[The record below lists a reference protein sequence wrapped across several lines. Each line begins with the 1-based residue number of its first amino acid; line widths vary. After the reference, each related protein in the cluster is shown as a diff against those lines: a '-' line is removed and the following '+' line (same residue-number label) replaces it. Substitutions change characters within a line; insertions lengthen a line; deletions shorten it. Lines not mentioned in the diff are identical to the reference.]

1 MGSAAIDYGKHL
13 YSTDLDGYLQL
24 AHIPNSGPQTFKG
37 AYVVGQTI
45 PRSLQEVEG
54 QADYFITPNSYYI
67 PERSSRNIRH
77 FRALYIDLD
86 LTDYGKAEAVYEVAL
101 LAGAGKIPEPTMIID
116 SGRGLHL
123 YWRIN
128 HAPVGAAWTWQELQ
142 DYLYRQLRHLGADP
156 AATDSARLLRI
167 PGTINSRNGALC
179 RPVVITDKQYSMYDL
194 RDQYL
199 AEKPKTKQK
208 QKRTSGGTVS
218 PLYNPYTLHKAR
230 LSDLL
235 TLCRLRNFNVEGHRN
250 NILHLYAY
258 WQGITVRNSQ
268 ELERAVI
275 ALNESFKE
283 PLRATEVNAVI
294 RCIPKAIKAFLDP
307 AAGPAAGYNYKNETL
322 IDMLAITEKEQQ
334 HLKTIIGTK
343 EKYKRKNE
351 RRKEARRNEAG
362 LTPRQQQA
370 EDTATSI
377 TELRAQGL
385 TLKEIAK
392 EVGLT
397 VKGVEYHLYSK

>member
-1 MGSAAIDYGKHL
+1 MISEAYATHL
-13 YSTDLDGYLQL
+13 YSNDLDGYLQL
-24 AHIPNSGPQTFKG
+24 AHIPDGIQDFRG
-37 AYVVGQTI
+37 AYVAGAAV
-45 PRSLQEVEG
+45 PESLEEVEG

-77 FRALYIDLD
+77 FRSLFIDLD
-86 LTDYGKAEAVYEVAL
+86 LVNYGKGEAVYEVAL
-101 LAGAGKIPEPTMIID
+101 LAGGGKIPEPTMIID

-142 DYLYRQLRHLGADP
+142 DYLYRQLKHLGADA

-194 RDQYL
+194 RAQYL
-199 AEKPKTKQK
+199 NWKPKAKQK
-208 QKRTSGGTVS
+208 QQRTNGGTVTH
-218 PLYNPYTLHKAR
+218 LYNPYTLHKAR

-235 TLCRLRNFNVEGHRN
+235 TLCRLRNFNVTGHRN

-258 WQGITVRNSQ
+258 WQGVTVRDSQ

-275 ALNESFKE
+275 TLNDSFQE
-283 PLRATEVNAVI
+283 PLRAAEVAAI
-294 RCIPKAIKAFLDP
+294 ARCIPKAIAAFLDP
-307 AAGPAAGYNYKNETL
+307 GAGPAAGYNYRNETL
-322 IDMLAITEKEQQ
+322 IEMLGITEQEQQ

-370 EDTATSI
+370 EDTATTI

-397 VKGVEYHLYSK
+397 IDGVRYYLYRR

>member
-1 MGSAAIDYGKHL
+1 MTEAVAYAKHL
-13 YSTDLDGYLQL
+13 YADDLDGYIQL
-24 AHIPNSGPQTFKG
+24 AHIPNGRPDFKG
-37 AYVVGQTI
+37 AYVTNETV
-45 PRSLQEVEG
+45 PRSLLEVEG
-54 QADYFITPNSYYI
+54 EADYFITPNSYYI

-77 FRALYIDLD
+77 FRSLFIDLD
-86 LTDYGKAEAVYEVAL
+86 LVNYGKGEAVYEVAL
-101 LAGAGKIPEPTMIID
+101 LAGAGEIPEPTMIID

-128 HAPVGAAWTWQELQ
+128 HAPVGAAWTWQQLQ
-142 DYLYRQLRHLGADP
+142 DYLYSQLRHLGADP

-194 RDQYL
+194 RAQYL
-199 AEKPKTKQK
+199 NRKPKTKQK
-208 QKRTSGGTVS
+208 QQRTSGGAVS
-218 PLYNPYTLHKAR
+218 HLYNPYTLHKAR

-235 TLCRLRNFNVEGHRN
+235 TLCRLRNFNVKGHRN

-258 WQGITVRNSQ
+258 WQGITVRDSQ
-268 ELERAVI
+268 ELERAVVT
-275 ALNESFKE
+275 LNDSFQE
-283 PLRATEVNAVI
+283 PLRAAEVAAIV
-294 RCIPKAIKAFLDP
+294 RCIPKAIEAFLDP
-307 AAGPAAGYNYKNETL
+307 EAEPTAGYNYKNETL
-322 IDMLAITEKEQQ
+322 IDMLSITDKEQQ

-343 EKYKRKNE
+343 EKYRRNNE
-351 RRKEARRNEAG
+351 RRTPRNEAG
-362 LTPRQQQA
+362 LTPREQQA
-370 EDTATSI
+370 EDTATTI

-397 VKGVEYHLYSK
+397 VDGVRYYLYRR